1 MTHPRPTLSFMAWR
15 DGPLL
20 GFDLETTGVD
30 TSSDVPVQVAFV
42 WTTPDRVVEVDSWL
56 VDPGRDIPAEAIAV
70 HGITSERA
78 RVEGCKLA
86 EAADRIHTAIRRA
99 AAEGVPVVA
108 MNANFD
114 VTIAERLFRSFGLP
128 SLSWGALL
136 DPLVMDRHLDRYRDG
151 KRRLDALCELY
162 RVRLRQA
169 HDACADA
176 EAAVSLARCIGR
188 RYREYGELDPET
200 LTRWQAAWH
209 EEWAYTYDALCRG
222 QGLAG
227 LGPEEFSW
235 PCRRPAPPGADVTT
249 PELELSR
256 RRHPAFRSR
265 ILWGRS
271 VA

>member
-1 MTHPRPTLSFMAWR
+1 
-15 DGPLL
+15 
-20 GFDLETTGVD
+20 
-30 TSSDVPVQVAFV
+30 
-42 WTTPDRVVEVDSWL
+42 
-56 VDPGRDIPAEAIAV
+56 
-70 HGITSERA
+70 
-78 RVEGCKLA
+78 
-86 EAADRIHTAIRRA
+86 
-99 AAEGVPVVA
+99 
-108 MNANFD
+108 
-114 VTIAERLFRSFGLP
+114 
-128 SLSWGALL
+128 
-136 DPLVMDRHLDRYRDG
+136 MDRHLDRYRDG

-169 HDACADA
+169 HDARADA